1 MWNWQLGWVL
11 RYQSGALIQ
20 TPYSSNQLNPELS
33 RTTQTNWSYV
43 PGVSPMAVDPNCA
56 CFNPQTTLVL
66 TPRPGRNHPQDQMML
81 PCRPTCRQVL
91 REEARQGDRARGIS
105 TECFEIPLAGGGA

>member
-43 PGVSPMAVDPNCA
+43 PGVSPMAVDPNCG
-56 CFNPQTTLVL
+56 CFNSQPTLVL
-66 TPRPGRNHPQDQMML
+66 PPGPDGAIPRTR
-81 PCRPTCRQVL
+81 
-91 REEARQGDRARGIS
+91 
-105 TECFEIPLAGGGA
+105 